1 MSQNS
6 QPKKIMIQNGKNK
19 NTEKGLA
26 SDNRNKMI
34 TNINKSSSNIQQA
47 VEGTATPIHERAQT
61 TNINKSSSNI
71 QQAVEGTATPIHE
84 RAQTTNIN
92 KNSSNTQQPSAAPSH
107 ERAQSVKERYKNLR
121 LPDSSNTQPPSAA
134 PSHERVQSAKERYKN
149 LQLPVRYQ
157 TNEPTRDDDDAST
170 ENRRL
175 SQEVSDLRA
184 KYNKFLAGVNAEFGS
199 ENDDLKEEVNELK
212 TKLEQYQIR
221 SSSESLNF
229 IDVPEER
236 LAKRFKSDGSKKVK
250 KTVHYAK
257 NQPKEEQKE
266 QREKEARVCN
276 FVILGRIV
284 QSLYF
289 YTNCSDLKI
298 EMKMI
303 LKTIKPNDNLDDNE
317 TFNSPKNV
325 EIRSRLI
332 PELRRAMFPNYKPSV
347 AQLTNW
353 LSALHKSRR
362 SQTQLKKSGKSD
374 EDSRRVHNNSHVQN
388 KKLRQ
393 IKAAKDLYR
402 KSDERIIGYEK
413 RQLLKMLANRSYHSP
428 EISESDEENPDKT
441 IVCIYDYSWRS
452 QELKNLLRNVI
463 DSHSADI
470 QTAKLQRPRQYD
482 DEVQHFDRM
491 HPEDAPQWSYVEQ
504 EDFIYDTEIDSRSG
518 FDEDEDYGEETE
530 EVLIDSQKSAAGD
543 DLAE

>member
-1 MSQNS
+1 
-6 QPKKIMIQNGKNK
+6 MIQNRKNK

-26 SDNRNKMI
+26 SDNRNKTI

-84 RAQTTNIN
+84 QAQTTNIN

-134 PSHERVQSAKERYKN
+134 PK
-149 LQLPVRYQ
+149 
-157 TNEPTRDDDDAST
+157 
-170 ENRRL
+170 NRRL

-184 KYNKFLAGVNAEFGS
+184 KCLQLERRNNELTKHTAVVATEIARLREDKEFLAGVNAEFGS

-221 SSSESLNF
+221 SSSESLDF

-250 KTVHYAK
+250 KTVHYAE
-257 NQPKEEQKE
+257 NQPKEEQEE
-266 QREKEARVCN
+266 QREKEAR
-276 FVILGRIV
+276 
-284 QSLYF
+284 
-289 YTNCSDLKI
+289 I

-362 SQTQLKKSGKSD
+362 SQTQLKKVEKATRTVA
-374 EDSRRVHNNSHVQN
+374 EFTTT
-388 KKLRQ
+388 KKLRR

-441 IVCIYDYSWRS
+441 IVCVYDYSWRS

-504 EDFIYDTEIDSRSG
+504 EDFIYDMEIDSRSG

-530 EVLIDSQKSAAGD
+530 EVLIDSQKSGAGD

>member
-1 MSQNS
+1 
-6 QPKKIMIQNGKNK
+6 MIQNRKNK

-26 SDNRNKMI
+26 SDNRNKTI

-92 KNSSNTQQPSAAPSH
+92 KNSSNIQQPSAAPSH

-134 PSHERVQSAKERYKN
+134 PSHERIYVYTVVATEIAR
-149 LQLPVRYQ
+149 LRED
-157 TNEPTRDDDDAST
+157 NE
-170 ENRRL
+170 
-175 SQEVSDLRA
+175 
-184 KYNKFLAGVNAEFGS
+184 FLVGVNAEFGS

-221 SSSESLNF
+221 SSSESLDF

-257 NQPKEEQKE
+257 NQPKEEQEE
-266 QREKEARVCN
+266 QREKEAR
-276 FVILGRIV
+276 
-284 QSLYF
+284 
-289 YTNCSDLKI
+289 I

-353 LSALHKSRR
+353 LSALHKSQR

-374 EDSRRVHNNSHVQN
+374 EDSRRVHNNSRVQN
-388 KKLRQ
+388 KKLRR

-402 KSDERIIGYEK
+402 KNDERIIGYEK

-441 IVCIYDYSWRS
+441 I
-452 QELKNLLRNVI
+452 LKNLLRNVI

-491 HPEDAPQWSYVEQ
+491 HSEDAPQWSYVEQ

-530 EVLIDSQKSAAGD
+530 EVLIDSQKSGAGD

>member
-1 MSQNS
+1 MSICVQISQNS
-6 QPKKIMIQNGKNK
+6 QPKKIMIQNRKNK

-26 SDNRNKMI
+26 SDNRNKTI

-61 TNINKSSSNI
+61 TNINKS
-71 QQAVEGTATPIHE
+71 
-84 RAQTTNIN
+84 
-92 KNSSNTQQPSAAPSH
+92 SH

-134 PSHERVQSAKERYKN
+134 PSHERVQSVKERYKN
-149 LQLPVRYQ
+149 LRLPVRYQ

-184 KYNKFLAGVNAEFGS
+184 KCLQLERRNNELTKHTAVVATEIARLRKDNEFLAGVNAEFGS

-221 SSSESLNF
+221 SSSESLDF

-250 KTVHYAK
+250 KT
-257 NQPKEEQKE
+257 
-266 QREKEARVCN
+266 
-276 FVILGRIV
+276 
-284 QSLYF
+284 
-289 YTNCSDLKI
+289 
-298 EMKMI
+298 
-303 LKTIKPNDNLDDNE
+303 
-317 TFNSPKNV
+317 
-325 EIRSRLI
+325 
-332 PELRRAMFPNYKPSV
+332 
-347 AQLTNW
+347 
-353 LSALHKSRR
+353 
-362 SQTQLKKSGKSD
+362 
-374 EDSRRVHNNSHVQN
+374 
-388 KKLRQ
+388 KKLRR

-441 IVCIYDYSWRS
+441 I
-452 QELKNLLRNVI
+452 LKNLLRNVI

-530 EVLIDSQKSAAGD
+530 EVLIDSQKSGAGD

>member
-1 MSQNS
+1 
-6 QPKKIMIQNGKNK
+6 MIQNRKNK

-26 SDNRNKMI
+26 SDNRNKTI
-34 TNINKSSSNIQQA
+34 TNINK
-47 VEGTATPIHERAQT
+47 T
-61 TNINKSSSNI
+61 
-71 QQAVEGTATPIHE
+71 VEGTATPIHE

-92 KNSSNTQQPSAAPSH
+92 KNSSNTQQPSVAPSH

-157 TNEPTRDDDDAST
+157 TNEPTCDDDDAST
-170 ENRRL
+170 
-175 SQEVSDLRA
+175 
-184 KYNKFLAGVNAEFGS
+184 EFGS

-212 TKLEQYQIR
+212 TKLEQYQIQ
-221 SSSESLNF
+221 SSSESLDV

-250 KTVHYAK
+250 KTVHYAE
-257 NQPKEEQKE
+257 NQSKEEQEE
-266 QREKEARVCN
+266 QREKEAR
-276 FVILGRIV
+276 
-284 QSLYF
+284 
-289 YTNCSDLKI
+289 I

-303 LKTIKPNDNLDDNE
+303 LKTIKPNDNLNDNE

-325 EIRSRLI
+325 EIHSRLI
-332 PELRRAMFPNYKPSV
+332 PELRRAMFLNYKPSV

-374 EDSRRVHNNSHVQN
+374 EDSRRVHNNSRVQN
-388 KKLRQ
+388 KKLRR

-413 RQLLKMLANRSYHSP
+413 RQLLKMLANRSYHLP

-441 IVCIYDYSWRS
+441 I
-452 QELKNLLRNVI
+452 LKNLLRNVI
-463 DSHSADI
+463 DSHSARFYDI
-470 QTAKLQRPRQYD
+470 
-482 DEVQHFDRM
+482 
-491 HPEDAPQWSYVEQ
+491 
-504 EDFIYDTEIDSRSG
+504 
-518 FDEDEDYGEETE
+518 
-530 EVLIDSQKSAAGD
+530 
-543 DLAE
+543 

>member
-266 QREKEARVCN
+266 QREKEAR
-276 FVILGRIV
+276 
-284 QSLYF
+284 
-289 YTNCSDLKI
+289 I

-441 IVCIYDYSWRS
+441 I
-452 QELKNLLRNVI
+452 LKNLLRNVI

>member
-1 MSQNS
+1 
-6 QPKKIMIQNGKNK
+6 MIQNRKNK

-26 SDNRNKMI
+26 SDNRNKTI

-61 TNINKSSSNI
+61 TNINKSSSN
-71 QQAVEGTATPIHE
+71 
-84 RAQTTNIN
+84 
-92 KNSSNTQQPSAAPSH
+92 TQPPSAMPSH
-107 ERAQSVKERYKNLR
+107 ERAQSV
-121 LPDSSNTQPPSAA
+121 
-134 PSHERVQSAKERYKN
+134 KERYKN

-170 ENRRL
+170 AVVATEIARL
-175 SQEVSDLRA
+175 REDNA
-184 KYNKFLAGVNAEFGS
+184 FLAGVNAEFGS

-221 SSSESLNF
+221 SSSESLDF

-250 KTVHYAK
+250 KTVHYAE
-257 NQPKEEQKE
+257 NQPKEEQEE
-266 QREKEARVCN
+266 QREKE
-276 FVILGRIV
+276 
-284 QSLYF
+284 
-289 YTNCSDLKI
+289 I

-332 PELRRAMFPNYKPSV
+332 PELQRAMFLNYKPSV

-374 EDSRRVHNNSHVQN
+374 EDSRRVHNNSRIQN
-388 KKLRQ
+388 
-393 IKAAKDLYR
+393 AAKDLYR

-413 RQLLKMLANRSYHSP
+413 CQLLKMLANRSYHSP

-441 IVCIYDYSWRS
+441 I
-452 QELKNLLRNVI
+452 LKNLLRNVI

-470 QTAKLQRPRQYD
+470 QTAKLQRPR
-482 DEVQHFDRM
+482 H
-491 HPEDAPQWSYVEQ
+491 
-504 EDFIYDTEIDSRSG
+504 RSG
-518 FDEDEDYGEETE
+518 FDEDDEDYGKETE
-530 EVLIDSQKSAAGD
+530 EVLIDSQKSGAGD